1 MLHALPR
8 PTGFLP
14 TEYSYTPLMVPRS
27 SGGKTISSFLLSLRR
42 FREIPFL
49 FQHGELC
56 AVVAYPGRF
65 GEKEFGEKSPEVDNR
80 DAYHS
85 FGGFAQKTVSIG
97 CFRAPETNLH
107 THDAPTIQG
116 TSGGLLVP
124 FADGPQGFAGIHVGG
139 AGEISLNF
147 AIQSTNINLAI
158 SYCDAIATHTN
169 EYRLMNRDRL
179 KDYVDG
185 VTEQLSPPRQSQ
197 IHHLVF

>member
-1 MLHALPR
+1 VLWS
-8 PTGFLP
+8 PTLAA
-14 TEYSYTPLMVPRS
+14 SARRS
-27 SGGKTISSFLLSLRR
+27 L
-42 FREIPFL
+42 
-49 FQHGELC
+49 
-56 AVVAYPGRF
+56 
-65 GEKEFGEKSPEVDNR
+65 EKSTLGCPTKTPPTL
-80 DAYHS
+80 
-85 FGGFAQKTVSIG
+85 FGGFAQKTVSVG
-97 CFRAPETNLH
+97 TFGEPQTNLH
-107 THDAPTIQG
+107 THNAPTIQG

-197 IHHLVF
+197 IHHLVLTSFWDAKALPDILVCIKQNYVVPEYDDFSRQKEDPGWLTNRLRKKEPIDG